1 LLGGAKVSDKIQL
14 IENLLDKVN
23 ALIIG
28 GGKSE
33 KKNLDFMK

>member
-1 LLGGAKVSDKIQL
+1 MKFSIVLGGAKVSDKIQL

-28 GGKSE
+28 GGKY
-33 KKNLDFMK
+33 